1 MFSSFQ
7 GVDVTV
13 EHNTIHS
20 CARFACY
27 KIGDGSVVTIRN
39 DTIDVPNGHGT
50 QMVLNSGRNDDWTG
64 AGNTVVFEDNVITGS
79 GVGNPVDEATYPSQ
93 MGLGVFFG
101 RERAAVERVA
111 LNARGVRPFHFDR
124 PDHHG
129 PGNQVDR

>member
-1 MFSSFQ
+1 MTVSNNEFTHVVPTLPAVEFEFAAVFSSFQ

-27 KIGDGSVVTIRN
+27 KIGDGS
-39 DTIDVPNGHGT
+39 
-50 QMVLNSGRNDDWTG
+50 
-64 AGNTVVFEDNVITGS
+64 

-101 RERAAVERVA
+101 QERAAVEGVA